1 MKPLGTFARQSPTL
15 SAAEGQASLGHDRA
29 ARCCVP
35 SVALVQIS
43 AHHYLGRAM
52 ARDDLPTGT
61 VTFLFTDVE
70 GSTKLLRKLGAEAYS
85 KALAEHRRVLREAFA
100 RHGGVE
106 VDTQGDAFFY
116 AFAEA
121 KDAAAAAAEAQEALA
136 SGPIQ
141 VRMGIHTG
149 EPHLTEE
156 GYVGED
162 VHKGARIASAGHG
175 SQVLLSKETRE
186 LVELEVADL
195 GEHRVKDF
203 SEPVWIFQLGRER
216 FPPLKTISNTNL
228 PRPASSFVG
237 REREVAEV
245 VSLLRDDAR
254 LLTLTGPGGSGKT
267 RLGIEAAAEL
277 VSEFRNGVFW
287 VGLAALRDPALVT
300 ETVAQTVGAKDG
312 LAEHIGEREMLLL
325 LDNFEQVVDAA
336 PGLSPLLQACPSLR
350 LLVTSR
356 ELLRVQGEV
365 EYAVPPLAEPEAV
378 ELFCTRSG
386 FAPDETIAELCRRL
400 DDLPL
405 AVELAAARTS
415 VLSPAQTLERLSKR
429 LDLLKGGRDAEVR
442 QRTLRAT
449 IEWSFDLLSAEEKE
463 LFARLAVF
471 GGGCT
476 LASAEAVAEANLDV
490 LQSLVDKS
498 LLRHTEDRFWM
509 LETIREYALERLEES
524 REAEDLLSLAEE
536 AEPHLREEMLRG
548 GTDWF
553 DRLEREVDNLRG
565 ALDWLE
571 GSSEGEAAQRLAG
584 ASAEFWCGKEHV
596 AEGRRRLES
605 ALQADGRPTAA
616 RAKAL
621 IGAAHMARDR
631 GNASLARIRAAEAL
645 ALYQNL
651 EEGEGFLGSN
661 SGQGRI
667 PPVAGHV
674 RCSDEGLGPRR
685 GRTAVRLESAL
696 EATPSLRHVLLPAP
710 ELRRCSRQPLRR
722 LSLARALEP
731 VESAPEVVDLP
742 LQSVEP
748 IRAAPKH
755 LLAQVR
761 LRLLG
766 QGQEVLGV
774 APTQVLGLARFL
786 KPLEGVLPDR
796 LQHPEPVLGMA
807 QQALVHEGLQ
817 DVEVGLCHGLRGL
830 QGAAASEHGEAR
842 EQLLLLS
849 REEVEGPLDHGPKG
863 PLADLGVPA
872 AFEQVQA
879 LRQSLQY
886 LSRGEH
892 PRPRRGELHSER
904 QVIQAPAELGDRLVR
919 SEARAGAE
927 ELRGLRLREG
937 RHRVLDLSLDPEQFP
952 AGDEHAQAGTALEQ
966 RGEAGGRIHHLLEV
980 VEQQEHLPL
989 PDVLGQAVFGPHGL
1003 GDGLGDQGGV
1013 AQCRQADPEHPI
1025 SELV

>member
-1 MKPLGTFARQSPTL
+1 
-15 SAAEGQASLGHDRA
+15 
-29 ARCCVP
+29 
-35 SVALVQIS
+35 
-43 AHHYLGRAM
+43 M
-52 ARDDLPTGT
+52 AREDLPGGT
-61 VTFLFTDVE
+61 VTFLFTDIE
-70 GSTKLLRKLGAEAYS
+70 GSTKLLHELGAEAYS
-85 KALAEHRRVLREAFA
+85 DALAEHRRTLREAFA
-100 RHGGVE
+100 RNGGVE

-116 AFAEA
+116 AFPDA
-121 KDAAAAAAEAQEALA
+121 KGAAAAAAEAQERLA

-149 EPHLTEE
+149 EPYLTEE

-336 PGLSPLLQACPSLR
+336 PGLSPLLQGCPSLR
-350 LLVTSR
+350 VLVTSR
-356 ELLRVQGEV
+356 ELLRIQGEV
-365 EYAVPPLAEPEAV
+365 EYAVPPLAEPEAA
-378 ELFCTRSG
+378 ELFRTRSG
-386 FAPDETIAELCRRL
+386 LAPDETIAELCRRL
-400 DDLPL
+400 DNLPL
-405 AVELAAARTS
+405 AVELAAARTR
-415 VLSPAQTLERLSKR
+415 VLSPAQILERLSKR

-476 LASAEAVAEANLDV
+476 LASAEAVAEADLDV

-524 REAEDLLSLAEE
+524 REAEDLRRGHAEHLLSLAEE

-631 GNASLARIRAAEAL
+631 GNASLARIRAEEAL

-651 EEGEGFLGSN
+651 EDARGTALAMFWIAQAVADEGDFVRGRQLHEKSARLFRELGDEYSALMGTRMLAWMFFELGDMPAARALHEAN
-661 SGQGRI
+661 LERARALRSRPLEVTTLGALTEYAARDGRI
-667 PPVAGHV
+667 
-674 RCSDEGLGPRR
+674 RD
-685 GRTAVRLESAL
+685 AVRLASELTRLCGESGDRNEIAVQLCRGSAAL
-696 EATPSLRHVLLPAP
+696 AVAGKAHAAARLLSCSEALHEEMGLSILPY
-710 ELRRCSRQPLRR
+710 
-722 LSLARALEP
+722 LARAN
-731 VESAPEVVDLP
+731 
-742 LQSVEP
+742 
-748 IRAAPKH
+748 
-755 LLAQVR
+755 
-761 LRLLG
+761 
-766 QGQEVLGV
+766 
-774 APTQVLGLARFL
+774 
-786 KPLEGVLPDR
+786 EGTL
-796 LQHPEPVLGMA
+796 
-807 QQALVHEGLQ
+807 
-817 DVEVGLCHGLRGL
+817 
-830 QGAAASEHGEAR
+830 
-842 EQLLLLS
+842 
-849 REEVEGPLDHGPKG
+849 
-863 PLADLGVPA
+863 
-872 AFEQVQA
+872 
-879 LRQSLQY
+879 
-886 LSRGEH
+886 
-892 PRPRRGELHSER
+892 
-904 QVIQAPAELGDRLVR
+904 QVIRSQLDETALAEAWEEGRKLTTQEAVALALAELGD
-919 SEARAGAE
+919 
-927 ELRGLRLREG
+927 
-937 RHRVLDLSLDPEQFP
+937 
-952 AGDEHAQAGTALEQ
+952 
-966 RGEAGGRIHHLLEV
+966 
-980 VEQQEHLPL
+980 
-989 PDVLGQAVFGPHGL
+989 
-1003 GDGLGDQGGV
+1003 
-1013 AQCRQADPEHPI
+1013 ADA
-1025 SELV
+1025 

>member
-1 MKPLGTFARQSPTL
+1 
-15 SAAEGQASLGHDRA
+15 
-29 ARCCVP
+29 
-35 SVALVQIS
+35 
-43 AHHYLGRAM
+43 M

-136 SGPIQ
+136 SGPTQ

-203 SEPVWIFQLGRER
+203 SEPVWIFQLGKER

-245 VSLLRDDAR
+245 ASLLREGVR

-267 RLGIEAAAEL
+267 RLSIEAAAEL

-336 PGLSPLLQACPSLR
+336 PGLSPLLQGCPSLR
-350 LLVTSR
+350 VLVTSR
-356 ELLRVQGEV
+356 ELLRIQGEV
-365 EYAVPPLAEPEAV
+365 EYAVPPLAEPEAA
-378 ELFCTRSG
+378 ELFRTRSG
-386 FAPDETIAELCRRL
+386 LAPDETIAELCRRL
-400 DDLPL
+400 DNLPL
-405 AVELAAARTS
+405 AVELAAARTR
-415 VLSPAQTLERLSKR
+415 VLSPAQILERLSKR

-442 QRTLRAT
+442 QRTLRAM
-449 IEWSFDLLSAEEKE
+449 IEWSFDLLSGEEKE

-471 GGGCT
+471 GGSCT
-476 LASAEAVAEANLDV
+476 LESAEAVAEADLDV

-524 REAEDLLSLAEE
+524 REAEDLRRGHAEHFLTLAEE

-553 DRLEREVDNLRG
+553 DRLEREIDNLRG

-596 AEGRRRLES
+596 AEGRRRLEG

-621 IGAAHMARDR
+621 IGAAHMARDS
-631 GNASLARIRAAEAL
+631 GNASLARIRAEEAL

-651 EEGEGFLGSN
+651 EDARGTALAMFWIAQAVADEGDFVRGRQLHEESARLFRELGDEYSALMGTRMLAWMFFELGDMPAARALHEAN
-661 SGQGRI
+661 LERARALRSRPLEVTTLGALTEYAARDGRI
-667 PPVAGHV
+667 
-674 RCSDEGLGPRR
+674 RD
-685 GRTAVRLESAL
+685 AVRLASELIRLCGESGDRNEIAVQL
-696 EATPSLRHVLLPAP
+696 CRGAAVLAVAGN
-710 ELRRCSRQPLRR
+710 PL
-722 LSLARALEP
+722 
-731 VESAPEVVDLP
+731 
-742 LQSVEP
+742 
-748 IRAAPKH
+748 AA
-755 LLAQVR
+755 A
-761 LRLLG
+761 RLLSCS
-766 QGQEVLGV
+766 EALHEEM
-774 APTQVLGLARFL
+774 GLSI
-786 KPLEGVLPDR
+786 LPY
-796 LQHPEPVLGMA
+796 LA
-807 QQALVHEGLQ
+807 
-817 DVEVGLCHGLRGL
+817 
-830 QGAAASEHGEAR
+830 GAN
-842 EQLLLLS
+842 
-849 REEVEGPLDHGPKG
+849 EETL
-863 PLADLGVPA
+863 
-872 AFEQVQA
+872 
-879 LRQSLQY
+879 
-886 LSRGEH
+886 
-892 PRPRRGELHSER
+892 
-904 QVIQAPAELGDRLVR
+904 QVIRSKLDETALAEAWEEGRTLT
-919 SEARAGAE
+919 AE
-927 ELRGLRLREG
+927 EAV
-937 RHRVLDLSLDPEQFP
+937 VLALAEI
-952 AGDEHAQAGTALEQ
+952 GD
-966 RGEAGGRIHHLLEV
+966 
-980 VEQQEHLPL
+980 
-989 PDVLGQAVFGPHGL
+989 
-1003 GDGLGDQGGV
+1003 
-1013 AQCRQADPEHPI
+1013 ADT
-1025 SELV
+1025 